1 VTLPIEKGAQLIV
14 DDILREA
21 REKAGSIIQE
31 AKKEARTILDAAQ
44 LGAKEEEKQE
54 MKNAKIRG
62 EEMYEGILAESRM
75 RAKKEIL
82 QKREELIN
90 ETFKKA
96 ETSLRKYCSSQR
108 YEEDLLHMTMDAIK
122 KLGGSRAVI
131 QANRRDLK
139 ILEKHEDRLKREFGK
154 VSLGETIKAI
164 GGIKVIAPD
173 LKIEV
178 DETFDGRMRR
188 EFETLRMRVAKILFE
203 GLK

>member
-1 VTLPIEKGAQLIV
+1 MPIEKGAQLIV

-21 REKAGSIIQE
+21 KEKAGSIIQE

-44 LGAKEEEKQE
+44 LGAKEEEEQE

-62 EEMYEGILAESRM
+62 EEMREGILAEGRM
-75 RAKKEIL
+75 RAKREML

-96 ETSLRKYCSSQR
+96 ETSLRKYCSSPR

-131 QANRRDLK
+131 QANHHDLK
-139 ILEKHEDRLKREFGK
+139 ILEKHKDRLKREFGE
-154 VSLGETIKAI
+154 VSLGEA
-164 GGIKVIAPD
+164 IKVIGGVKIMAPD
-173 LKIEV
+173 LKIEM

-188 EFETLRMRVAKILFE
+188 EFETLRTRVAKILFE
-203 GLK
+203 GFK